1 MDAVLHDL
9 TLHWPVYAAIPFVA
23 ALIGYVTK
31 RVAIEMMFRPL
42 EFVGIPPLLG

>member
-31 RVAIEMMFRPL
+31 RVAI
-42 EFVGIPPLLG
+42 